1 MTKVNLG
8 SRTANL
14 RAAYSDLKDGYTI
27 IVGKL
32 KMWIYT
38 CKRCGPSYGKDYIAC
53 DHYGGQW
60 AIGVNFKDF
69 ADQMRK
75 FGEGKLAY
83 NKEW

>member
-1 MTKVNLG
+1 MTQVNLG
-8 SRTANL
+8 TRTANL

-27 IVGKL
+27 IVWKL

-69 ADQMRK
+69 TDQMRK